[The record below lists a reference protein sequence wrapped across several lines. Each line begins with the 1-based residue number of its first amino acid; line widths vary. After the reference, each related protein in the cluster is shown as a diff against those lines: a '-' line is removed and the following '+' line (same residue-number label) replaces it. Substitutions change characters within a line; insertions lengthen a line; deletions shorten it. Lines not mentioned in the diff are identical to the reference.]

1 MAQDPGE
8 IIISTS
14 FFGAN
19 LFCRFV
25 TLLNSRHLP
34 FFIES
39 FGLTFERIL
48 AGIFLKINLI
58 ILIKF
63 LKFGLSITQQC

>member
-1 MAQDPGE
+1 MAQDHGE

-34 FFIES
+34 FFMKS
-39 FGLTFERIL
+39 FDLE
-48 AGIFLKINLI
+48 
-58 ILIKF
+58 
-63 LKFGLSITQQC
+63 FG